1 MSERPERPYGVRV
14 PRRRPRVRRSQA
26 ERSAET
32 RTRILA
38 AGIDSIADVG
48 LQRSTAAEIACSAGV
63 TWGAVQHHV
72 GDKE

>member
-1 MSERPERPYGVRV
+1 M
-14 PRRRPRVRRSQA
+14 RRSQA

-38 AGIDSIADVG
+38 AVIDSIADVG
-48 LQRSTAAEIACSAGV
+48 LQRSTAAEIACRAGV